1 MARRDRQIAV
11 EARSQFMAWLS
22 GRHPGRSAGP
32 RWAAARIILLAT
44 NERASPGDAGVFPQ
58 VAAEARPR
66 ASARPA
72 GVGPP
77 PKACAA
83 GSAPRQPRDLRADH
97 AAAAGCHRLL
107 DNMVAHE
114 DGVRRGLGSEF
125 LHDFR
130 VSLRRTRSLLSQ
142 LDKVFA
148 PAAAAHFRR
157 EFKWLGSITGTV
169 RDLDVTL
176 LKMDQ
181 FRAALP
187 AGSGEDLAP
196 LSEWLR
202 RQRDTEHR
210 RLLIALGS
218 RRYGK
223 LVDDWRA
230 FLDGGIAGDSP
241 PADARRSVVDVACA
255 HIWRA
260 YRLVHQGGR
269 NINADASA
277 EALHEL
283 RIDCK
288 KLRYLL
294 EFFRDLYD
302 EDDIAPLLKSLKR
315 LQSNL
320 GEFNDLEVQQCT
332 LQRFAP
338 QMEAQEPA
346 SVRCQLAIARLLD
359 YLLRQQSNERQR
371 LATSFERFSAG
382 DIRAQFERLFRPLPP
397 AGPAR
402 PSTSS
407 RISGK

>member
-1 MARRDRQIAV
+1 M
-11 EARSQFMAWLS
+11 
-22 GRHPGRSAGP
+22 
-32 RWAAARIILLAT
+32 AT
-44 NERASPGDAGVFPQ
+44 NGRTFPGDAGVFPQ
-58 VAAEARPR
+58 AVAEAGPR
-66 ASARPA
+66 TLGRPA
-72 GVGPP
+72 GVGPHP
-77 PKACAA
+77 EAYRA
-83 GSAPRQPRDLRADH
+83 GPAPRTSRDLRADH
-97 AAAAGCHRLL
+97 AAAAGCRRLL

-114 DGVRRGLGSEF
+114 DGLRHGLNVEF

-130 VSLRRTRSLLSQ
+130 VSVRRTRSLLTQ
-142 LDKVFA
+142 LDTVFA
-148 PAAAAHFRR
+148 PDAAARFRR
-157 EFKWLGSITGTV
+157 EFKWLGSRTGTV
-169 RDLDVTL
+169 RDLDVHL
-176 LKMDQ
+176 LKMDEYH
-181 FRAALP
+181 AALP
-187 AGSGEDLAP
+187 AGSAEDLAP
-196 LSEWLR
+196 LNAWLR
-202 RQRDTEHR
+202 RQRGAERR
-210 RLLIALGS
+210 RLLTALQS

-260 YRLVHQGGR
+260 YRLVHHADR
-269 NINADASA
+269 NIDADSSP

-320 GEFNDLEVQQCT
+320 GDFNDLEVQRRT

-338 QMEAQEPA
+338 RMEAQKPA
-346 SVRCQLAIARLLD
+346 SVRCQLAIAHLLD
-359 YLLRQQSNERQR
+359 YLLRQQGNERR
-371 LATSFERFSAG
+371 RFAASFERFSAG
-382 DIRAQFERLFRPLPP
+382 DIRARFERVFRPLPP
-397 AGPAR
+397 AGLAR

-407 RISGK
+407 GITGK